1 MTIQAWH
8 TANGDDEK
16 IREAHAWGGKQERG
30 QWVRVRKAQR
40 GLESEHAGKAAI
52 KLKDEGRHLFF
63 VETSSFSFSGERTST
78 TDLQLSILMYSDV

>member
-30 QWVRVRKAQR
+30 QWTRVRKAQR

-52 KLKDEGRHLFF
+52 KIKDEGRNLFF
-63 VETSSFSFSGERTST
+63 VVILYFFGRTST